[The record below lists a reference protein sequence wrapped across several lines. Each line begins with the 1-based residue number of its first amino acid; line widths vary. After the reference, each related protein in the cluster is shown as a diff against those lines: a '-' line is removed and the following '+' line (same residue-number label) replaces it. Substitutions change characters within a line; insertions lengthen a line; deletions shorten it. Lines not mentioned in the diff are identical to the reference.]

1 VARRDK
7 KVAIYA
13 PAHFKAT
20 WRKFLEICERDGV
33 SASHLVRVWVEG
45 YVQRKDP
52 GNPQRPITAWAP
64 GHDDQVSLEAQE
76 LYARLY
82 EYVDRRGCDLTYKF
96 IMNNLYDSGVPA
108 VRRPGLADQ
117 LAMRLTKDDVRVL
130 R

>member
-1 VARRDK
+1 MTGRDK

-13 PAHFKAT
+13 PPHFKAT

-52 GNPQRPITAWAP
+52 GNPQPPLTAWVP
-64 GHDDQVSLEAQE
+64 GHEDHEALQVKE
-76 LYARLY
+76 LYRQLFVAADKRGGELPYKLIVNSLY
-82 EYVDRRGCDLTYKF
+82 GT
-96 IMNNLYDSGVPA
+96 GVPA

-117 LAMRLTKDDVRVL
+117 LATRLTKADVRVL

>member
-1 VARRDK
+1 MTGRDK

-13 PAHFKAT
+13 PPHFKAT

-52 GNPQRPITAWAP
+52 GNPQRPITAWSP
-64 GHDDQVSLEAQE
+64 GHDDQLSLEVQE
-76 LYARLY
+76 LYRQLFFSADKRGGELPYKLIVNSLY
-82 EYVDRRGCDLTYKF
+82 GT
-96 IMNNLYDSGVPA
+96 GVPA
-108 VRRPGLADQ
+108 VRRPGLANQ
-117 LAMRLTKDDVRVL
+117 LATRLSRDGVRIL

>member
-1 VARRDK
+1 VTGRDK

-13 PAHFKAT
+13 PPHFKAT
-20 WRKFLEICERDGV
+20 WRKFLEICERDGE

-52 GNPQRPITAWAP
+52 GNPQRPLTAWSP
-64 GHDDQVSLEAQE
+64 GHDDQLSLEAQE
-76 LYARLY
+76 LYRRLFVAADKRGGELPYKLIVNGLY
-82 EYVDRRGCDLTYKF
+82 ETGIK
-96 IMNNLYDSGVPA
+96 P

-117 LAMRLTKDDVRVL
+117 LATRLTEDGVRVL